1 MWTSRSDWML
11 GPARVCADSGR
22 PGLSLTD
29 GAELGERFIAESPWF
44 YETAAVWSRSPSAD
58 RVTTVL
64 LKAPTSHAFREMK
77 FIVSQL

>member
-29 GAELGERFIAESPWF
+29 GAELGERFIAESP
-44 YETAAVWSRSPSAD
+44 
-58 RVTTVL
+58 
-64 LKAPTSHAFREMK
+64 
-77 FIVSQL
+77 